1 MLTDEELL
9 QVLVKMNPWWQTNQ
23 VPNHLK
29 KDKNRKILSELQS
42 FIDEDRIT
50 SLIGLRRVGKTTLLY
65 QLIDH
70 LLDDESKE
78 NVLYASLDDV
88 TLIDLKK
95 PVKRIFE
102 VYKNKVKK
110 DEGMTYLFLDEI
122 EFDET
127 WELELKNIWDRE
139 NVKIFIS
146 GSSSLKIK
154 RSKESLVGRIHTIRL
169 PPLSFYDFMS
179 FDGVELDMGD
189 HRKEFQKRLL
199 RGSEEA
205 YDAVENCT
213 YELNLLKEDARS
225 NLNRYLIRGGF
236 PETFSVDKID
246 IWQRFLKED
255 VVDRVLFRDIP
266 EIHDVRDRKLLVS
279 LIQFVAAESSS
290 LFSYN
295 SLSQDLG
302 ARNET
307 ISNYMTYLENS
318 FLVHIHRNYT
328 SSYQKK
334 IRSRKKI
341 YMADTGLRYALLNK
355 DDEILSDAR
364 EMGVGIENLIAIA
377 LESMADRYDAD
388 LFYWRDKY
396 EVDFVLEKEKPVPI
410 EVKYKKEIRNSDLRG
425 LKKFKEEHGEDGIV
439 ITKDR
444 MDYQNDMVFIPAWA
458 FLTLA

>member
-9 QVLVKMNPWWQTNQ
+9 QVLVKMNPWWQTKQ
-23 VPNHLK
+23 VPKHLK
-29 KDKNRKILSELQS
+29 KDKKRKIFGELQS
-42 FIDEDRIT
+42 FIAEERIT
-50 SLIGLRRVGKTTLLY
+50 SIIGLRRVGKTTLLY
-65 QLIDH
+65 QLIDQ
-70 LLDDESKE
+70 LLEDESKE
-78 NVLYASLDDV
+78 NILYVSLDDV
-88 TLIDLKK
+88 TLIDLEE

-154 RSKESLVGRIHTIRL
+154 RSKESLVGRIHTVCL

-179 FDGVELDMGD
+179 FSGVELDIDD

-199 RGSEEA
+199 RGNEEA
-205 YDAVENCT
+205 YDAVENCR

-225 NLNRYLIRGGF
+225 DLNRYLIRGGF

-246 IWQRFLKED
+246 LWQRFLKED

-266 EIHDVRDRKLLVS
+266 EIYDVRDRKLLVS
-279 LIQFVAAESSS
+279 LIQFVAAESSN

-318 FLVHIHRNYT
+318 FLIHIHQNYT
-328 SSYQKK
+328 SSYQKR

-341 YMADTGLRYALLNK
+341 YMADTGLRNALLNK
-355 DDEILSDAR
+355 DDEILSDAK
-364 EMGVGIENLIAIA
+364 EMGVEMENLIAIA
-377 LESMADRYDAD
+377 LESLSERYDAD

-396 EVDFVLEKEKPVPI
+396 EVDFVVEKEKPVPI
-410 EVKYKKEIRNSDLRG
+410 EVKYKEDIRTSDLKG
-425 LKKFKEEHGEDGIV
+425 LKKFKEKHGEGGIV

-444 MDYQNDMVFIPAWA
+444 MDCDGDTAFIPAWA
-458 FLTLA
+458 FLTLV